1 VLVVVHASDERELV
15 HLARRAQPWW
25 LLLGLALQAATY
37 PFQSEVWQTVL
48 RPAGARVG
56 AAEMGRLTLARL
68 AVDHTLP
75 AAGLGGTVLA
85 AKALEQQ
92 HVSLPVIM
100 AGVVI
105 DTASLFVTYA
115 FGLAA
120 ALVIF
125 IARYEAPPVIVIGA
139 IAFLVFALA
148 LAIGSLGVAGH
159 PAGPFAHRLAR
170 LRPLGV
176 GLRMIEQADR
186 RLSHSPLLLAR
197 ASICQAA
204 VVLLDVA
211 TMWALIAALGTR
223 AAPAG
228 VFASFMMSTLLRL
241 AGALPGGLGT
251 VRADPAPHGRPAA
264 GRAVGDSAV
273 PRLRVL
279 VAARAGLVVR
289 AALCRHY
296 EKGRRGVVRRNT
308 VVALSEG
315 ENPSVR
321 SSRQP

>member
-1 VLVVVHASDERELV
+1 MLVVVHASDERELV

-251 VRADPAPHGRPAA
+251 FDAA
-264 GRAVGDSAV
+264 SVLTL
-273 PRLRVL
+273 RLM
-279 VAARAGLVVR
+279 
-289 AALCRHY
+289 
-296 EKGRRGVVRRNT
+296 GVQLP
-308 VVALSEG
+308 VALSATLLFRG
-315 ENPSVR
+315 FAFWLPLAPGLWFARRYVVTTRRAGGASSGGTP
-321 SSRQP
+321 SSR